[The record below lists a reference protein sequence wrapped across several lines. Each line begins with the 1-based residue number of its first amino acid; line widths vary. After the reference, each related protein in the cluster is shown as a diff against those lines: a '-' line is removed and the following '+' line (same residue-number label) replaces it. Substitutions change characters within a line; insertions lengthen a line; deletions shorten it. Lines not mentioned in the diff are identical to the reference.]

1 MPVEE
6 MSPAHQDHAEDQ
18 HRDHQQANGFRAQ
31 HACPRRLRLGIAFRQ
46 AIIVSRAIPAP
57 RCKLTPSMSEGFL
70 PEPQPSEPK
79 AGSSAL
85 RRPAVTARYRFGLY
99 EADPHSGELLREG
112 RKIKLQEQPFQV
124 LLALLDRPNEIVTRE
139 ELRLRLWPSDTFV
152 DFDHGLNTAIN
163 KLRDA
168 LRDSASNPRFI
179 ETLARRGYRF
189 VAPVEAVEP
198 TVAQPSSTALQTP
211 VTASE
216 PSLPH
221 AHRGTVRTLFALSQI
236 LYLSMYIAALA
247 HLHQA
252 DAISERLFAVN
263 GTWVV
268 VAVIVTCA
276 VGIPLRLYLLT
287 AIAFDYAGLGENYR
301 RLFAVEFPL
310 DEIWALAPFLLVPKI
325 GFGLA
330 FAAMATLVY
339 LPFSQRTLV
348 RMAYSAPRK

>member
-1 MPVEE
+1 
-6 MSPAHQDHAEDQ
+6 
-18 HRDHQQANGFRAQ
+18 
-31 HACPRRLRLGIAFRQ
+31 
-46 AIIVSRAIPAP
+46 
-57 RCKLTPSMSEGFL
+57 MSEGFL
-70 PEPQPSEPK
+70 PEPHPSEPK
-79 AGSSAL
+79 AGSPATPAL
-85 RRPAVTARYRFGLY
+85 RRVAVPTRYRFGLY
-99 EADPHSGELLREG
+99 EADPRSGELLREG

-124 LLALLDRPNEIVTRE
+124 LLALLERPNEIVTRE

-189 VAPVEAVEP
+189 VAPVGAVDLAGAVEP
-198 TVAQPSSTALQTP
+198 VPAAAQAPASVGESALPQ
-211 VTASE
+211 
-216 PSLPH
+216 

-252 DAISERLFAVN
+252 DGIAERLFAVN

-276 VGIPLRLYLLT
+276 IGIPLRLYLLT

-310 DEIWALAPFLLVPKI
+310 DEIWALAPFLLVPNI

-348 RMAYSAPRK
+348 RMAYSAPQK

>member
-1 MPVEE
+1 MP
-6 MSPAHQDHAEDQ
+6 
-18 HRDHQQANGFRAQ
+18 NG
-31 HACPRRLRLGIAFRQ
+31 
-46 AIIVSRAIPAP
+46 S
-57 RCKLTPSMSEGFL
+57 L
-70 PEPQPSEPK
+70 PEAHPSEPK
-79 AGSSAL
+79 AGSAGTRAS
-85 RRPAVTARYRFGLY
+85 RRAATVARYRFGRY
-99 EADPHSGELLREG
+99 EADPRTGELLREG
-112 RKIKLQEQPFQV
+112 TRVKMQDQPFQV
-124 LLALLDRPNEIVTRE
+124 LLALLERPAEIVTRE

-189 VAPVEAVEP
+189 VAPVEAIE
-198 TVAQPSSTALQTP
+198 SSAADPNATGTQTP
-211 VTASE
+211 VTAAE
-216 PSLPH
+216 PSLPR

-247 HLHQA
+247 HLHQV
-252 DAISERLFAVN
+252 DAISEQLFAIS
-263 GTWVV
+263 GTWIV

-287 AIAFDYAGLGENYR
+287 AIAFDYAGLGVSYR
-301 RLFAVEFPL
+301 RLFAVQFPL
-310 DEIWALAPFLLVPKI
+310 DELWALAPFLLVPSI

-348 RMAYSAPRK
+348 RMAYAAPHT

>member
-1 MPVEE
+1 
-6 MSPAHQDHAEDQ
+6 
-18 HRDHQQANGFRAQ
+18 
-31 HACPRRLRLGIAFRQ
+31 
-46 AIIVSRAIPAP
+46 
-57 RCKLTPSMSEGFL
+57 MSEGSL
-70 PEPQPSEPK
+70 QS
-79 AGSSAL
+79 
-85 RRPAVTARYRFGLY
+85 RRAAVPARYRFGLY
-99 EADPHSGELLREG
+99 EADPRTGELLREG
-112 RKIKLQEQPFQV
+112 TRIKMQDQPFQV
-124 LLALLDRPNEIVTRE
+124 LLALLERPNEIVTRE

-189 VAPVEAVEP
+189 VAPVEIVETASASEASP
-198 TVAQPSSTALQTP
+198 AAEPSA
-211 VTASE
+211 VTA
-216 PSLPH
+216 PSTTLPS
-221 AHRGTVRTLFALSQI
+221 AHRGTVRTLLALSQI

-247 HLHQA
+247 HLRQV
-252 DAISERLFAVN
+252 DAISERLFAIN

-287 AIAFDYAGLGENYR
+287 AIAFDYAGLGLNYR
-301 RLFAVEFPL
+301 RLFAVAFPL
-310 DEIWALAPFLLVPKI
+310 DEIWALAPFLLVPNI

-330 FAAMATLVY
+330 FAAMAALVY

-348 RMAYSAPRK
+348 RMAYSAAQK

>member
-1 MPVEE
+1 
-6 MSPAHQDHAEDQ
+6 
-18 HRDHQQANGFRAQ
+18 
-31 HACPRRLRLGIAFRQ
+31 
-46 AIIVSRAIPAP
+46 
-57 RCKLTPSMSEGFL
+57 MSEGFL
-70 PEPQPSEPK
+70 PEPHPSEPK
-79 AGSSAL
+79 AGSPVL
-85 RRPAVTARYRFGLY
+85 RRAAVPARYRFGLY
-99 EADPHSGELLREG
+99 EADRRTGELLRDG
-112 RKIKLQEQPFQV
+112 SKIKMQDQPFQV
-124 LLALLDRPNEIVTRE
+124 LLALLERPNEIVTRE

-216 PSLPH
+216 PALPH

-252 DAISERLFAVN
+252 DAITERLFAVN
-263 GTWVV
+263 GTWMV

-287 AIAFDYAGLGENYR
+287 AIAFDYAGLGVNYR

-310 DEIWALAPFLLVPKI
+310 DELWAVGAVSARAQHRLRTGFR
-325 GFGLA
+325 GHSDFGLSA
-330 FAAMATLVY
+330 ILPAHAGANGLLCSAELMEDSWRLAQLPAT
-339 LPFSQRTLV
+339 SHTR
-348 RMAYSAPRK
+348 

>member
-1 MPVEE
+1 MPEG
-6 MSPAHQDHAEDQ
+6 SLPQS
-18 HRDHQQANGFRAQ
+18 RRA
-31 HACPRRLRLGIAFRQ
+31 
-46 AIIVSRAIPAP
+46 AP
-57 RCKLTPSMSEGFL
+57 
-70 PEPQPSEPK
+70 
-79 AGSSAL
+79 
-85 RRPAVTARYRFGLY
+85 VARYRFGLY
-99 EADPHSGELLREG
+99 EADPRAGELLREG
-112 RKIKLQEQPFQV
+112 TRIKMQDQPFQV
-124 LLALLDRPNEIVTRE
+124 LLALLERPNGIVTRE

-189 VAPVEAVEP
+189 VAPVEAVES
-198 TVAQPSSTALQTP
+198 TVAAGPDVTATQTA

-216 PSLPH
+216 ALPR
-221 AHRGTVRTLFALSQI
+221 AHRGTVRTLFGLSQI

-247 HLHQA
+247 HLRQV
-252 DAISERLFAVN
+252 DAISERLFAIN

-287 AIAFDYAGLGENYR
+287 AIAFDYAGLGGNYR

-310 DEIWALAPFLLVPKI
+310 DELWALAPFLLVPSI

-348 RMAYSAPRK
+348 RMAYATPHK

>member
-1 MPVEE
+1 
-6 MSPAHQDHAEDQ
+6 
-18 HRDHQQANGFRAQ
+18 
-31 HACPRRLRLGIAFRQ
+31 
-46 AIIVSRAIPAP
+46 
-57 RCKLTPSMSEGFL
+57 MSEGFL
-70 PEPQPSEPK
+70 PEPPPASQK
-79 AGSSAL
+79 QAL
-85 RRPAVTARYRFGLY
+85 RTSPRRRPGPLSLRTLRSRPAHRRATPRR
-99 EADPHSGELLREG
+99 HRE
-112 RKIKLQEQPFQV
+112 IKLQEQPFQV
-124 LLALLDRPNEIVTRE
+124 LLALLERPNEIVTRE

-189 VAPVEAVEP
+189 VAPVESVEP
-198 TVAQPSSTALQTP
+198 ASAAEPAPAAAQVSCRCPATTV
-211 VTASE
+211 
-216 PSLPH
+216 LPH

-252 DAISERLFAVN
+252 DAISERLFAIN

-287 AIAFDYAGLGENYR
+287 AIAFDYAGLGVNYR

-310 DEIWALAPFLLVPKI
+310 DEIWALAPFLLVPNI

-330 FAAMATLVY
+330 FAAIAALVY

-348 RMAYSAPRK
+348 RMAYSAPQK

>member
-1 MPVEE
+1 
-6 MSPAHQDHAEDQ
+6 
-18 HRDHQQANGFRAQ
+18 
-31 HACPRRLRLGIAFRQ
+31 
-46 AIIVSRAIPAP
+46 
-57 RCKLTPSMSEGFL
+57 MSEGFL
-70 PEPQPSEPK
+70 PEPHPSEPK
-79 AGSSAL
+79 AGSPAL
-85 RRPAVTARYRFGLY
+85 RRSAVPARYRFGLY
-99 EADPHSGELLREG
+99 EADPRTGELLREG

-124 LLALLDRPNEIVTRE
+124 LLALLERPNEIVTRE

-189 VAPVEAVEP
+189 LAPVESVDLTSAAEP
-198 TVAQPSSTALQTP
+198 IPTAAQVPVDVSQPALP
-211 VTASE
+211 R
-216 PSLPH
+216 

-247 HLHQA
+247 HMHQA
-252 DAISERLFAVN
+252 DAITERLFAVN
-263 GTWVV
+263 GTWIV

-287 AIAFDYAGLGENYR
+287 AIAFDYAGLGANYR

-310 DEIWALAPFLLVPKI
+310 DELWALAPFLLVPKI

-330 FAAMATLVY
+330 FAAIATLVY

-348 RMAYSAPRK
+348 RMAYSAPQK

>member
-1 MPVEE
+1 
-6 MSPAHQDHAEDQ
+6 
-18 HRDHQQANGFRAQ
+18 
-31 HACPRRLRLGIAFRQ
+31 
-46 AIIVSRAIPAP
+46 
-57 RCKLTPSMSEGFL
+57 MSEGFL
-70 PEPQPSEPK
+70 PEPHPSEPK
-79 AGSSAL
+79 AGSPAL
-85 RRPAVTARYRFGLY
+85 RRAAVPARYRFGLY
-99 EADPHSGELLREG
+99 EADPRSGELLREG

-124 LLALLDRPNEIVTRE
+124 LLALLERPNEIVTRE

-189 VAPVEAVEP
+189 LAPVEAVEP
-198 TVAQPSSTALQTP
+198 ASSAEPLPAVLQVPADVRDPALP
-211 VTASE
+211 R
-216 PSLPH
+216 
-221 AHRGTVRTLFALSQI
+221 AHRGTVRALFALSQI

-247 HLHQA
+247 HLHQV
-252 DAISERLFAVN
+252 DAISERLFAIS

-287 AIAFDYAGLGENYR
+287 AIAFDYAGLGVNYR
-301 RLFAVEFPL
+301 RLFAVAFPL
-310 DEIWALAPFLLVPKI
+310 DEIWALAPFLLVPNI
-325 GFGLA
+325 GFGMA
-330 FAAMATLVY
+330 FAAMAALVY

-348 RMAYSAPRK
+348 RMAYATPQP

>member
-1 MPVEE
+1 
-6 MSPAHQDHAEDQ
+6 MSEGSLPEPHPID
-18 HRDHQQANGFRAQ
+18 
-31 HACPRRLRLGIAFRQ
+31 
-46 AIIVSRAIPAP
+46 PAP
-57 RCKLTPSMSEGFL
+57 RR
-70 PEPQPSEPK
+70 
-79 AGSSAL
+79 AA
-85 RRPAVTARYRFGLY
+85 AAARYRFGLY
-99 EADPHSGELLREG
+99 EVDPRTGELLREG
-112 RKIKLQEQPFQV
+112 KKIKLQDQPFQV
-124 LLALLDRPNEIVTRE
+124 LLALLERPNAIVTRE

-189 VAPVEAVEP
+189 VAPVERVEP
-198 TVAQPSSTALQTP
+198 ISTP
-211 VTASE
+211 VPLAADVPAAVPKST
-216 PSLPH
+216 LPR

-247 HLHQA
+247 HLRQV
-252 DAISERLFAVN
+252 DAISERLFAIN

-287 AIAFDYAGLGENYR
+287 AIAFDYAGLGVSYG
-301 RLFAVEFPL
+301 RLFAAAFSL
-310 DEIWALAPFLLVPKI
+310 DEIWALAPFLLVPNI

-330 FAAMATLVY
+330 FAAMAALVY

-348 RMAYSAPRK
+348 RMAYSAPQK

>member
-1 MPVEE
+1 
-6 MSPAHQDHAEDQ
+6 
-18 HRDHQQANGFRAQ
+18 
-31 HACPRRLRLGIAFRQ
+31 
-46 AIIVSRAIPAP
+46 
-57 RCKLTPSMSEGFL
+57 MSEGFL
-70 PEPQPSEPK
+70 PEPHPSEPK
-79 AGSSAL
+79 AGSPGTPAL
-85 RRPAVTARYRFGLY
+85 RRAAVTARYRFGLY
-99 EADPHSGELLREG
+99 EADPRTGELLRDG
-112 RKIKLQEQPFQV
+112 AKIKLQEQPFQV
-124 LLALLDRPNEIVTRE
+124 LLALLERPNEIVTRE

-179 ETLARRGYRF
+179 ETLARRGYRL
-189 VAPVEAVEP
+189 VAPVETVDPAGAAEP
-198 TVAQPSSTALQTP
+198 VPAAAHVPVDIRELALP
-211 VTASE
+211 R
-216 PSLPH
+216 

-287 AIAFDYAGLGENYR
+287 AIAFGYAGLGANYR
-301 RLFAVEFPL
+301 RLFPVEFPL
-310 DEIWALAPFLLVPKI
+310 DELWALAPFLLVPKI

-330 FAAMATLVY
+330 FAAIAALVY

-348 RMAYSAPRK
+348 RMAYSAPQK

>member
-1 MPVEE
+1 
-6 MSPAHQDHAEDQ
+6 
-18 HRDHQQANGFRAQ
+18 
-31 HACPRRLRLGIAFRQ
+31 
-46 AIIVSRAIPAP
+46 
-57 RCKLTPSMSEGFL
+57 MSEGFL
-70 PEPQPSEPK
+70 PEPHSSEPK
-79 AGSSAL
+79 AGSPAL
-85 RRPAVTARYRFGLY
+85 RRAAVPARYRFGLY
-99 EADPHSGELLREG
+99 EADPRTGELLRDG
-112 RKIKLQEQPFQV
+112 TKIKLQEQPFQV
-124 LLALLDRPNEIVTRE
+124 LLALLERSNEIVTRE

-152 DFDHGLNTAIN
+152 DFDHSLNTAIN

-189 VAPVEAVEP
+189 LAPVEALESTVGQPNSIATQTVIPGEP
-198 TVAQPSSTALQTP
+198 ALP
-211 VTASE
+211 R
-216 PSLPH
+216 

-252 DAISERLFAVN
+252 DAISERLFAIN
-263 GTWVV
+263 GIWVV

-330 FAAMATLVY
+330 FAAIAALVY

-348 RMAYSAPRK
+348 RMAYSASQK

>member
-1 MPVEE
+1 MP
-6 MSPAHQDHAEDQ
+6 
-18 HRDHQQANGFRAQ
+18 
-31 HACPRRLRLGIAFRQ
+31 
-46 AIIVSRAIPAP
+46 
-57 RCKLTPSMSEGFL
+57 EGFL
-70 PEPQPSEPK
+70 PQS
-79 AGSSAL
+79 
-85 RRPAVTARYRFGLY
+85 RRAAAVARYRFGLY
-99 EADPHSGELLREG
+99 EADPRTGELLREG
-112 RKIKLQEQPFQV
+112 SRIKLQDQPFQV
-124 LLALLDRPNEIVTRE
+124 LLALLERPGEIITRE

-189 VAPVEAVEP
+189 VAPVETLDLASAVEP
-198 TVAQPSSTALQTP
+198 VPAAAQVP
-211 VTASE
+211 VDVSE
-216 PSLPH
+216 PALPH

-252 DAISERLFAVN
+252 DAISERLFAIN
-263 GTWVV
+263 GIWVV

-287 AIAFDYAGLGENYR
+287 AIAFDYAGLGANYR

-330 FAAMATLVY
+330 FAAMAAFVY

-348 RMAYSAPRK
+348 RMAYFASQR

>member
-1 MPVEE
+1 M
-6 MSPAHQDHAEDQ
+6 
-18 HRDHQQANGFRAQ
+18 F
-31 HACPRRLRLGIAFRQ
+31 
-46 AIIVSRAIPAP
+46 
-57 RCKLTPSMSEGFL
+57 EGSL
-70 PEPQPSEPK
+70 PES
-79 AGSSAL
+79 
-85 RRPAVTARYRFGLY
+85 RRAAVPTRYRFGLY
-99 EADPHSGELLREG
+99 EADTRTGELLREG
-112 RKIKLQEQPFQV
+112 TKIKLQDQPFQV
-124 LLALLDRPNEIVTRE
+124 LLALLERPNEIVTRE

-189 VAPVEAVEP
+189 LAPVEAFESAIAAKP
-198 TVAQPSSTALQTP
+198 DSTAAQTFAP
-211 VTASE
+211 SDE
-216 PSLPH
+216 PALPR
-221 AHRGTVRTLFALSQI
+221 AHRGIVRTLFALSQI

-247 HLHQA
+247 HLHQV
-252 DAISERLFAVN
+252 DTISSEQFAIN

-287 AIAFDYAGLGENYR
+287 AIAFDYAGLGLNYR

-310 DEIWALAPFLLVPKI
+310 DEMWALAPFLLVPSI

-348 RMAYSAPRK
+348 RMAYATPQQ

>member
-1 MPVEE
+1 M
-6 MSPAHQDHAEDQ
+6 AEV
-18 HRDHQQANGFRAQ
+18 
-31 HACPRRLRLGIAFRQ
+31 P
-46 AIIVSRAIPAP
+46 
-57 RCKLTPSMSEGFL
+57 L
-70 PEPQPSEPK
+70 PEPHPIEPK
-79 AGSSAL
+79 TGSPAL
-85 RRPAVTARYRFGLY
+85 RRAAAPSRYRFGLY
-99 EADPHSGELLREG
+99 EADPRTGELLRDG
-112 RKIKLQEQPFQV
+112 VKIKLQEQPFQV
-124 LLALLDRPNEIVTRE
+124 LLALLERPNEIVTRE

-189 VAPVEAVEP
+189 LAPVDAIDSAIP
-198 TVAQPSSTALQTP
+198 QPNSTAPPTP
-211 VTASE
+211 VTAGE
-216 PSLPH
+216 PVLPH
-221 AHRGTVRTLFALSQI
+221 AHRGTVRTLFALSQVF
-236 LYLSMYIAALA
+236 YLSMYIAALA

-252 DAISERLFAVN
+252 DTISERLFAIN

-287 AIAFDYAGLGENYR
+287 AIAFDYAGLGANYR

-330 FAAMATLVY
+330 FAAIAALVY

-348 RMAYSAPRK
+348 RMAYSAPRE

>member
-1 MPVEE
+1 
-6 MSPAHQDHAEDQ
+6 
-18 HRDHQQANGFRAQ
+18 
-31 HACPRRLRLGIAFRQ
+31 
-46 AIIVSRAIPAP
+46 
-57 RCKLTPSMSEGFL
+57 MSEGFL
-70 PEPQPSEPK
+70 PEPHPSEPK
-79 AGSSAL
+79 AGSPAL
-85 RRPAVTARYRFGLY
+85 RRSAVPARYRFGLY
-99 EADPHSGELLREG
+99 EADPRTGELLREG

-124 LLALLDRPNEIVTRE
+124 LLALLERPNEIVTRE

-189 VAPVEAVEP
+189 LAPVESVDLTSAAEP
-198 TVAQPSSTALQTP
+198 IPTAAQVP
-211 VTASE
+211 VDVSQPA
-216 PSLPH
+216 LPH
-221 AHRGTVRTLFALSQI
+221 AHRGTVRSLFALSQI

-247 HLHQA
+247 HMHQA
-252 DAISERLFAVN
+252 DAITERLFAVN

-287 AIAFDYAGLGENYR
+287 AIAFDYAGLGANYR

-310 DEIWALAPFLLVPKI
+310 DEIWALAPFLLVPDI

-330 FAAMATLVY
+330 FAAIATLVY

>member
-1 MPVEE
+1 
-6 MSPAHQDHAEDQ
+6 
-18 HRDHQQANGFRAQ
+18 
-31 HACPRRLRLGIAFRQ
+31 
-46 AIIVSRAIPAP
+46 
-57 RCKLTPSMSEGFL
+57 MSEGFL
-70 PEPQPSEPK
+70 PEPYPSEPN
-79 AGSSAL
+79 AGSPAL
-85 RRPAVTARYRFGLY
+85 RRAAVPARYRFGLY
-99 EADPHSGELLREG
+99 EADPRTGELLRDG
-112 RKIKLQEQPFQV
+112 AKIKLQEQPFQV
-124 LLALLDRPNEIVTRE
+124 LLALLERSNEIVTRE

-152 DFDHGLNTAIN
+152 DFDHSLNTAIN

-189 VAPVEAVEP
+189 LAPVEALESTVGQPNSIATQTVIPGEP
-198 TVAQPSSTALQTP
+198 ALP
-211 VTASE
+211 R
-216 PSLPH
+216 

-252 DAISERLFAVN
+252 DAISERLFAIN
-263 GTWVV
+263 GIWVV
-268 VAVIVTCA
+268 VAMIVTCA

-287 AIAFDYAGLGENYR
+287 AIAFDYAGLGANYR

-330 FAAMATLVY
+330 FATIAALVY

-348 RMAYSAPRK
+348 RMAYSAPQK

>member
-1 MPVEE
+1 
-6 MSPAHQDHAEDQ
+6 
-18 HRDHQQANGFRAQ
+18 
-31 HACPRRLRLGIAFRQ
+31 
-46 AIIVSRAIPAP
+46 
-57 RCKLTPSMSEGFL
+57 MSEDSL
-70 PEPQPSEPK
+70 PES
-79 AGSSAL
+79 
-85 RRPAVTARYRFGLY
+85 RRAAAVARYRFGLY
-99 EADPHSGELLREG
+99 EADPRTGELLREG
-112 RKIKLQEQPFQV
+112 TRIRMQDQPFQV
-124 LLALLDRPNEIVTRE
+124 LLALLERPNEIVTRE
-139 ELRLRLWPSDTFV
+139 ELRRRLWPSDTFV

-189 VAPVEAVEP
+189 VAPVEAIESGVP
-198 TVAQPSSTALQTP
+198 ADPNLSATQTP
-211 VTASE
+211 VTEAE
-216 PSLPH
+216 PLLPR

-247 HLHQA
+247 HLHQV
-252 DAISERLFAVN
+252 DAISERLFAIN
-263 GTWVV
+263 GTWIV

-287 AIAFDYAGLGENYR
+287 AIAFDYAGLGVSYR

-310 DEIWALAPFLLVPKI
+310 DELWALAPLLLVPSI

-339 LPFSQRTLV
+339 LPFSQRTLI
-348 RMAYSAPRK
+348 RMVYAAPQQ

>member
-1 MPVEE
+1 M
-6 MSPAHQDHAEDQ
+6 
-18 HRDHQQANGFRAQ
+18 
-31 HACPRRLRLGIAFRQ
+31 
-46 AIIVSRAIPAP
+46 
-57 RCKLTPSMSEGFL
+57 
-70 PEPQPSEPK
+70 K
-79 AGSSAL
+79 AS
-85 RRPAVTARYRFGLY
+85 
-99 EADPHSGELLREG
+99 
-112 RKIKLQEQPFQV
+112 KIKLQEQPFQV
-124 LLALLDRPNEIVTRE
+124 LLALLERPNEIVTRE

-189 VAPVEAVEP
+189 LAPVESVDLTSAAEP
-198 TVAQPSSTALQTP
+198 IPTAAQVP
-211 VTASE
+211 VDVSQPA
-216 PSLPH
+216 LPH

-263 GTWVV
+263 GTWIV

-287 AIAFDYAGLGENYR
+287 AIAFDYAGLGANYR

-310 DEIWALAPFLLVPKI
+310 DEIWALAPFLLVPTI

-330 FAAMATLVY
+330 FAAIATLVY

-348 RMAYSAPRK
+348 RMAYSGPRK

>member
-1 MPVEE
+1 
-6 MSPAHQDHAEDQ
+6 
-18 HRDHQQANGFRAQ
+18 
-31 HACPRRLRLGIAFRQ
+31 
-46 AIIVSRAIPAP
+46 
-57 RCKLTPSMSEGFL
+57 MSEGFL
-70 PEPQPSEPK
+70 PEPLPSEPK
-79 AGSSAL
+79 AGSPAL
-85 RRPAVTARYRFGLY
+85 RRAAVPARYRFGLY
-99 EADPHSGELLREG
+99 EADPRTGELLREG

-124 LLALLDRPNEIVTRE
+124 LLALLERPNEIVTRE

-189 VAPVEAVEP
+189 LAPVESVDLTSAAEP
-198 TVAQPSSTALQTP
+198 IPTAAQVP
-211 VTASE
+211 VDVSQPA
-216 PSLPH
+216 LPH
-221 AHRGTVRTLFALSQI
+221 AHRGTVRSLFALSQI
-236 LYLSMYIAALA
+236 LYMSMYIAALA

-276 VGIPLRLYLLT
+276 IGIPLRLYLLT
-287 AIAFDYAGLGENYR
+287 AIAFDYAGLGANYR

-310 DEIWALAPFLLVPKI
+310 DEIWALAPFLLVPDI

-330 FAAMATLVY
+330 FAAIATLVY